1 MSSDADDGFDAT
13 DRKPV
18 PMPEVNDDSAATS
31 TPGTHSNDIG
41 DDTAIGYEAAD
52 PALQSPWWRES
63 QLDAPNRKKDA
74 R

>member
-18 PMPEVNDDSAATS
+18 PMPEVNADSAASATR
-31 TPGTHSNDIG
+31 GTDW

-74 R
+74 S